1 MDRNRYITQSVSL
14 FYEGSVSVKKLF
26 SMILVLSM
34 ILSMA
39 PAVFAAETAEIE
51 QPVLETV
58 SQEELAAEL
67 AEAEA
72 AAAETE
78 ARKEAE
84 AEADADPE
92 AYFRHLEAELR
103 AKQQIDRSR
112 SEVEL
117 LAANYDVTVNVKF
130 PKAAAEDGTMWVYL
144 HQAAQVDDDGFVTQY
159 PYIWTSQKV
168 QVDAGKKSITATF
181 SVPKG
186 DYFVE
191 VYTQD
196 VQNGSYLYQDMFFN
210 GDGTYT
216 TNEYTAQPV
225 SISKDKTLNVTLP
238 TAERTI
244 SGELKFS
251 KALTEDTRFRV
262 QFYAMSDYSD
272 ISIYCYFYGEKGDK
286 SVSFSVPVP
295 ADTYR
300 VRFYNN
306 NLGTSGYYD
315 VTGGISSD
323 YDMRAYV
330 STFAQSVSGLE
341 VDADSLMDFEE
352 EEEGISSSHRVDI
365 TLKLP
370 EKTTAESEYLILLYS
385 PEYDELW
392 DWDSFWVESGTEEIS
407 TYFLL
412 PEDLDFIIGYMD
424 AYSWNSISWQGPY
437 AGARYQAESGITTQL
452 DKAKVHTMGTE
463 DMSLT
468 INDSKNYK
476 LTGTLKLSG
485 ARKVA
490 TVAYAVAEFENG
502 ERYASRVYFEPGVTS
517 CSYTIYVPKTESGSF
532 EHWAAEAGAGS
543 DLVLNEETRV
553 DNKTYTLSGNASLS
567 TITLT
572 TPAPNVT
579 GTLSLPDGMTAPEGG
594 LALQFNV
601 GDSYMG
607 VYYMEE
613 GESSIDFS
621 FVASLSSEE
630 YGNYLHVWVMDAPD
644 NLTDYQS
651 FVAESAADM
660 MDISM
665 TLQEMVI
672 LSGNVVVSDA
682 AKDPATSFRIRV
694 NDRDY
699 NYSNE
704 VYVSTLPGETTAA
717 YQLKVPK
724 GIECRVRVYV
734 EADATGSV
742 LSADQYMQTD
752 GTFDV
757 SSAWVTLNKD
767 TTANVTFVEGKT
779 ISGTVSLASGLPSGY
794 YYGQVYAQPRNGG
807 TNYRASYSFKGTSC
821 TYRLAVPAD
830 YTDTWRVYCYLYTE
844 GASDAMTDT
853 QMFYSEQGTVTSY
866 SKASLISAPAENID
880 FLVPKARVI
889 SGTVI
894 VPEEFEGYYFWG
906 QVYAYDSEGNSKNR
920 YIESDSL
927 DYSIKVDAGYTGTY
941 KLAVWLNSDDSIP
954 GMITGTTM
962 YITEDGTLS
971 ADWSQAKEFT
981 VGENGLYQDIVV
993 PMGNTYT
1000 VTLKAPEGFSGYY
1013 DGRLYLYDLDAY
1025 SNTMQKNFEFDGSEA
1040 EIDLTLPSADGR
1052 YALRIYLYNGPGVV
1066 TNKTYYYNSTTET
1079 WVTDVSNATELDM
1092 TAEGIEVTMPK
1103 AKTISG
1109 KLVSATDDT
1118 IQLPENGIGFSMY
1131 QKGEYYDNWV
1141 SINYTADS
1149 EGNFTITV
1157 PSDLTGQFRLSA
1169 NVNNRS
1175 SCNIV
1180 DSGDYYYKSDATASV
1195 GSLVSGDETFYF
1207 TVGEDDVTGLKI
1219 YVDTGYVMTG
1229 TVKLGTGA
1237 QLSSTDD
1244 YLGSVSV
1251 YLFPEQ
1257 DDALSTYVQM
1267 KKGESSWQ
1275 YTIAVPKTNASYT
1288 LKYEFSPDSDATSNL
1303 YEDMQKQGT
1312 VSVTG
1317 PAALPD
1323 IVLMPGKHLINVTMK
1338 NPVSRSVSGN
1348 LYLELLDSEGNST
1361 DTISKYFSLSS
1372 NGSATYTTVTAPTET
1387 AVSYRLYYYSYN
1399 TQGLVSYKNVYVTAD
1414 GTLTTKVDNAG
1425 IFSLTEDTAQSLT
1438 MIEQAPYVSGKIYLP
1453 DVLDDADFQI
1463 ELSGYGYQIVY
1474 VRSDTVLKDSKG
1486 QYVPYALYSSSLDIG
1501 DTFYLQYY
1509 LNDSYYSGDVLFSG
1523 EAVYLGEDGSC
1534 CYDYSDKTFFTIP
1547 ESGTFALDFTLATWN
1562 DGAEENLLQSA
1573 HGINS
1578 ETGELTYTYTYPG
1591 ATYLAVTFSDRTDTA
1606 LVINDQTY
1614 YASSLR
1620 GRVKNIDV
1628 SQTNGTM
1635 TVKVNSTNTYGK
1647 DYGFG
1652 IVSIVPYYGTEAVDQ
1667 PVITALYSANG
1678 SGESTVLED
1687 VCDGKPMYVSMAAP
1701 EGYTGTVIAA
1711 VYNAAGRMLA
1721 ADISEMTFTQGYDS
1735 AELCFTDAEDAAALK
1750 IMFVDSAWAPQSV
1763 QLP

>member
-1 MDRNRYITQSVSL
+1 M
-14 FYEGSVSVKKLF
+14 KKLF

-39 PAVFAAETAEIE
+39 PAVFAAETSETE
-51 QPVLETV
+51 QPVLEPV
-58 SQEELAAEL
+58 NQEELAAEL
-67 AEAEA
+67 VEAETAEA
-72 AAAETE
+72 E

-84 AEADADPE
+84 AEAELDPE
-92 AYFRHLEAELR
+92 ADFRRLETELR
-103 AKQQIDRSR
+103 AKDMIDRTKA
-112 SEVEL
+112 EVDL
-117 LAANYDVTVNVKF
+117 FAASYDVTVKVKF
-130 PKAAAEDGTMWVYL
+130 PNAATEGGQMRVYL
-144 HQAAQVDDDGFVTQY
+144 HQAAVKDEDGFVLQY
-159 PYIWTSQKV
+159 PYVYVSQNV
-168 QVDAGKKSITATF
+168 SVAEGDKSISATF

-191 VYTQD
+191 VYTQN
-196 VQNGSYLYQDMFFN
+196 VQNGSYLYQEMFFN

-216 TNEYTAQPV
+216 ANEYTAEPV
-225 SISKDKTLNVTLP
+225 AISRDKTITVNLP

-244 SGELKFS
+244 SGKLKFS
-251 KALTEDTRFRV
+251 KALTEDTNFRV
-262 QFYAMSDYSD
+262 RLYSID
-272 ISIYCYFYGEKGDK
+272 DSLDVNIYYNFAGEKGDK

-295 ADTYR
+295 ASSYR
-300 VRFYNN
+300 VCFYNN
-306 NLGTSGYYD
+306 DAGTSGYYD
-315 VTGGISSD
+315 VTGGLSNN
-323 YDMRAYV
+323 YDTYAYV
-330 STFAQSVSGLE
+330 STYAQSVSGWE
-341 VDADSLMDFEE
+341 VDADLLMDFEE
-352 EEEGISSSHRVDI
+352 EEEGISYGHDI
-365 TLKLP
+365 NITIKLP
-370 EKTTAESEYLILLYS
+370 EETTEPKEYLILLYS

-392 DWDSFWVESGTEEIS
+392 TWDNFWVESGTEELS
-407 TYFLL
+407 DVFWY
-412 PEDLDFIIGYMD
+412 PEDMDFIVGYMEAD
-424 AYSWNSISWQGPY
+424 NWNSISWRGPY
-437 AGARYQAESGITTQL
+437 AGARYEAESGITTQL
-452 DKAKVHTMGTE
+452 DKAKVRTMGTE
-463 DMSLT
+463 DISIT
-468 INDSKNYK
+468 VNDSKNYK
-476 LTGTLKLSG
+476 LTGTLKLDS
-485 ARKVA
+485 ARKNT

-502 ERYASRVYFEPGVTS
+502 ERYAGRVFFDPGVTS
-517 CSYTIYVPKTESGSF
+517 GSYTIYVPKTESGSF
-532 EHWAAEAGAGS
+532 DHWAAEAITES
-543 DLVLNEETRV
+543 DFLLSEETRV
-553 DNKTYTLSGNASLS
+553 DSKSYTLKGNASLS

-579 GTLSLPDGMTAPEGG
+579 GKLSLPSGMTAPEGG
-594 LALQFNV
+594 LALYFSAN
-601 GDSYMG
+601 DSDMG
-607 VYYMEE
+607 VYHMAE

-621 FVASLSSEE
+621 FVAALSSEE
-630 YGNYLHVWVMDAPD
+630 YENYISVRVMDAPA
-644 NLTDYQS
+644 NLADSQAFY
-651 FVAESAADM
+651 VESAADM
-660 MDISM
+660 MNVSM
-665 TLQEMVI
+665 TLQETVI

-682 AKDPATSFRIRV
+682 AKDPATTFRIRA
-694 NDRDY
+694 NDSDY
-699 NYSNE
+699 NYSSD

-717 YQLKVPK
+717 YRLKVLK
-724 GIECRVRVYV
+724 GMESRVRVYV
-734 EADATGSV
+734 QADATGSV
-742 LSADQYMQTD
+742 LSADQYLQED
-752 GTFDV
+752 GTFAT
-757 SSAWVTLNKD
+757 SNAWVTLNKD

-779 ISGTVSLASGLPSGY
+779 ISGTISLASGLPSGY
-794 YYGQVYAQPRNGG
+794 YYGQVYAQPKTGG
-807 TNYRASYSFKGTSC
+807 TNYRVSYSFEGTSC

-830 YTDTWRVYCYLYTE
+830 YTDTWRIYCYVYTE
-844 GASDAMTDT
+844 GDSDAMTDT
-853 QMFYSEQGTVTSY
+853 NLYYSEQGTVTSY
-866 SKASLISAPAENID
+866 SEATLISAPAENID
-880 FLVPKARVI
+880 FLVPAARTI
-889 SGTVI
+889 SGSVI

-906 QVYAYDSEGNSKNR
+906 NVQAYSSDDNSVSSH
-920 YIESDSL
+920 IESDSL
-927 DYSIKVDAGYTGTY
+927 DYTIKVPSEYTGTY
-941 KLAVWLNSDDSIP
+941 KLGLRLYADDSIP

-971 ADWSQAKEFT
+971 TDWSQAKEFT
-981 VGENGLYQDIVV
+981 VGENGLYQDLVV
-993 PMGNTYT
+993 PLASTYT
-1000 VTLKAPEGFSGYY
+1000 VTLKAPQGFSGYY

-1025 SNTMQKNFEFDGSEA
+1025 SNAMQKNFEFDGSET
-1040 EIDLTLPSADGR
+1040 EISLSLPSADGR
-1052 YALRIYLYNGPGVV
+1052 YALRIYLYDGSGVV
-1066 TNKTYYYNSTTET
+1066 TDKHYYYNSTTET
-1079 WVTDVSNATELDM
+1079 WVTDASNATALDM

-1109 KLVSATDDT
+1109 KLVSVTGDT
-1118 IQLPENGIGFSMY
+1118 IQLPENGMGFSMY
-1131 QKGEYYDNWV
+1131 QKGTNYDNWV

-1169 NVNNRS
+1169 SVNNES
-1175 SCNIV
+1175 NCNIV
-1180 DSGDYYYKSDATASV
+1180 DDGDYHYKSDATASV
-1195 GSLVSGDETFYF
+1195 GSWVSGDDTFYF

-1237 QLSSTDD
+1237 QLSGTDD

-1251 YLFPEQ
+1251 YLFPQ
-1257 DDALSTYVQM
+1257 QGNALSTYVQL

-1275 YTIAVPKTNASYT
+1275 YTIAVPKTNTSYT
-1288 LKYEFSPDSDATSNL
+1288 LKYEFSLDSDATSNL
-1303 YEDMQKQGT
+1303 YEDMQGQGT
-1312 VSVTG
+1312 VTVSG

-1323 IVLMPGKHLINVTMK
+1323 IVLMPGKHQINVTMK
-1338 NPVSRSVSGN
+1338 NPVSRSVSGD
-1348 LYLELLDSEGNST
+1348 LYLELLDSEGNAT
-1361 DTISKYFSLSS
+1361 DTISKYFSLPS
-1372 NGSATYTTVTAPTET
+1372 NGSATYTAVTTPAET
-1387 AVSYRLYYYSYN
+1387 AVSYRLYYYAYN

-1425 IFSLTEDTAQSLT
+1425 IFSLTEDTAQSFT

-1453 DVLDDADFQI
+1453 DVLDDTDFQI
-1463 ELSGYGYQIVY
+1463 DLSGYGYQTVY
-1474 VRSDTVLKDSKG
+1474 VRSDTVLKDSNG

-1523 EAVYLGEDGSC
+1523 EAVYLGEDGSS
-1534 CYDYSDKTFFTIP
+1534 CYDYYDKTFFTIP

-1606 LVINDQTY
+1606 LVINNQTY

-1635 TVKVNSTNTYGK
+1635 TVKVNSTNTYSK

-1652 IVSIVPYYGTEAVDQ
+1652 IVSIVPYYGAEAVEQ

-1687 VCDGKPMYVSMAAP
+1687 ICNGKPMYVSMAAP

-1735 AELCFTDAEDAAALK
+1735 AELCFADAEDAAKLK